1 MGTRM
6 KHTTT
11 SRASSQ
17 SHIARVQGRL
27 RSAAGPQRSGAM
39 HFPRLLKLLAVVVSQ
54 AALSSSLCPF
64 AKRSAAS
71 STSLPAGHPPL
82 RRPGLAADAYM
93 KALAQLDLEP
103 VKEDLRELF
112 VTSQEEWPAD
122 YGHYGPFMIRLA
134 WHCAGSYRLSDG
146 RGGCDGGRQ
155 RFDPERS
162 WEDNTN
168 LDKARALLWP
178 IKQKYGLGL
187 SWGDLFIL
195 AGTTAIESMGGPTIG
210 FCAGRI
216 DDMNG
221 RDSLGLG
228 PSREQEEIA
237 PCPVEG
243 ACLPPLGAST
253 VGLIYVNPEG
263 PLGNPVPS
271 LSAADV
277 RDTFGRMGMN
287 DSETVALIGGGHA
300 FGKAHGACPAGA
312 GPPPNVDPVN
322 PWPGLCGTGV
332 GVDTFTSGFEG
343 PWVPTP
349 TSWSNAYFQI
359 LQNFEWEVWTG
370 PGNHSQWRV
379 AGGATPPT
387 APGVAPGGPREP
399 VMMLTSDLSL
409 LNDPE
414 QSYQRYVQQFA
425 EQPEAFD
432 NAFAAA
438 WYKLTAR
445 DMGPHS
451 RCFGEDVPPPQPWQF
466 PLPPPPPP
474 AELPDFEQV
483 RDAVRRVMV
492 EPNPVLPPDEY
503 DGQPWYGALFV
514 RLAWACAS
522 TFRSTDFLGGCNGA
536 RIRFPPER

>member
-1 MGTRM
+1 LHHFGAGT
-6 KHTTT
+6 
-11 SRASSQ
+11 
-17 SHIARVQGRL
+17 
-27 RSAAGPQRSGAM
+27 
-39 HFPRLLKLLAVVVSQ
+39 
-54 AALSSSLCPF
+54 SLCPF
-64 AKRSAAS
+64 AKRGGHAS
-71 STSLPAGHPPL
+71 SSGSLPAGHPRL
-82 RRPGLAADAYM
+82 KSHGAVSDAYIA
-93 KALAQLDLEP
+93 ALAELDLEA
-103 VKEDLRELF
+103 VKEDLQELF

-216 DDMNG
+216 DDVDG

-263 PLGNPVPS
+263 PLGNPEPS
-271 LSAADV
+271 LSAGDV
-277 RDTFGRMGMN
+277 RDTFRRMGMN

-300 FGKAHGACPAGA
+300 FGKAHGACPLGAGA
-312 GPPPNVDPVN
+312 PPKDDPVN

-332 GVDTFTSGFEG
+332 GVDTFTSGIEG

-349 TSWSNAYFQI
+349 TSWSNSYFQI

-370 PGNHSQWRV
+370 PGNATQWRV
-379 AGGATPPT
+379 AEGATPPT
-387 APGVAPGGPREP
+387 APGVAPGAPREP
-399 VMMLTSDLSL
+399 VMMMTSDLAL

-414 QSYQRYVQQFA
+414 QSYQSYVRQFA

-432 NAFAAA
+432 DAFAAA

-445 DMGPHS
+445 DMGPHT
-451 RCFGEDVPPPQPWQF
+451 RCVGDDVPPPQPWQF

-474 AELPDFEQV
+474 LELPNFAEV
-483 RDAVRRVMV
+483 RDAIERAMV

-514 RLAWACAS
+514 RLAWGCSS

-536 RIRFPPER
+536 RIRFSPER